1 MRDRKLKLL
10 PASLYDVA
18 AVETWLAGQAERGWL
33 PVSVGPWTAK
43 MERGAPAACQY
54 RLEPVDGAALIQD
67 EALRDYYA
75 EAGWEFVC
83 FSRNRDFRVWRS
95 TRPDP
100 VELHGDPEVEAGA
113 YRRLA
118 RRLYRDCAWTALW
131 VLGYL
136 CVLYPWPSGLQ
147 GALERQICEVP
158 GTFLPL
164 ALLVLGSLLI
174 RSLASVRAV
183 WRLRKGLRLGIP
195 LNHAKRPG
203 TGWLWV
209 RRIVLAAE
217 AALLA
222 ASVLWPSPQVEPL
235 QADVPPVLLS
245 AELGAEGTGRDGF
258 IMTGQSLLAG
268 RMVWSV
274 ETAGSIADTV
284 TETRYYSLRLPFLAG
299 PLLAERAEGWDL
311 SAGDQLED
319 TRFDELY
326 FRRRGDA
333 QYLVLRRGG
342 QVLYVFAD
350 VSDNLTDHL
359 DDYAAALA
367 ACR

>member
-1 MRDRKLKLL
+1 MRDHKTRFL

-18 AVETWLAGQAERGWL
+18 AAETWLADQAERGWL
-33 PVSVGPWTAK
+33 PVSIGPWTAK

-54 RLEPVDGAALIQD
+54 RLEPVDGAALIRD

-118 RRLYRDCAWTALW
+118 RRLYWDCAWTALW

-136 CVLYPWPSGLQ
+136 YVLYPRSSALQ
-147 GALERQICEVP
+147 GALERQICKVP

-164 ALLVLGSLLI
+164 ALLMLGSLLI

-183 WRLRKGLRLGIP
+183 WRLRKRLKLGIP

-222 ASVLWPSPQVEPL
+222 ASVLWPSPQMEPL

-245 AELGAEGTGRDGF
+245 AELGAEETGRDGF

-268 RMVWSV
+268 QMVWSV
-274 ETAGSIADTV
+274 ETAGSTADTV
-284 TETRYYSLRLPFLAG
+284 TETRYYSLRLSFLAE
-299 PLLAERAEGWDL
+299 PLLAEMTEWWDP
-311 SAGDQLED
+311 ADRVTLED
-319 TRFDELY
+319 SRFDEVCYIAGTELS
-326 FRRRGDA
+326 
-333 QYLVLRRGG
+333 LI
-342 QVLYVFAD
+342 
-350 VSDNLTDHL
+350 HI
-359 DDYAAALA
+359 
-367 ACR
+367 